1 MLMTVTM
8 INEWQLY
15 VFNKGGDDDDGS
27 GGRRS
32 AVETVRQQ
40 KEREGGEGP
49 KGAAVVMG
57 LVVIVEKWKA
67 HLLTI
72 VYIPPH
78 FVGIC

>member
-15 VFNKGGDDDDGS
+15 VFNKGDDDDDGS

-40 KEREGGEGP
+40 KEREGRGRPERGSCSDGTCGNSG
-49 KGAAVVMG
+49 KMESALAYYC
-57 LVVIVEKWKA
+57 
-67 HLLTI
+67 
-72 VYIPPH
+72 VYPPH

>member
-1 MLMTVTM
+1 M
-8 INEWQLY
+8 Y
-15 VFNKGGDDDDGS
+15 VFNKGDDDDDGS

-40 KEREGGEGP
+40 KREKGGEGP

-57 LVVIVEKWKA
+57 LVVMEKWKA

-72 VYIPPH
+72 VNIPPH
-78 FVGIC
+78 FVGVC